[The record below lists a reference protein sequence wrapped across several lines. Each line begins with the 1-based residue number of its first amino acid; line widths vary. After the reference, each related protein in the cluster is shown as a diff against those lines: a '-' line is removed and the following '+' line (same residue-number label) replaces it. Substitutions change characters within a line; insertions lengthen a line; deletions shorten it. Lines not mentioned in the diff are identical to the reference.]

1 LNASRESVMGETV
14 WEQVQQQCPD
24 VHKVDLVVALPSFNQ
39 SATIESVINTIL
51 EGLKGS
57 MAHASVL
64 MVNVDVGSEDGTPEI
79 VKRTVGSLLPLA
91 LVQPLTEGMP
101 ANPFALNRLSY
112 SGMPAREEAFRSFFA
127 ITERLQAKACVVID
141 ANVRSVTAAW
151 VDLLAQPVLEK
162 GADYVAPVFRRQRYE
177 GSLTNNLIAP
187 LTRSLYGKRV
197 ACQIGGG
204 YGFSG
209 RLASFYL
216 EKEFLWEK
224 DAARFAIDSW
234 LTTVAVAEGYQV
246 WQARL
251 GAKMQD
257 TKASAVDVSMM
268 LAQAVG
274 ASYHYMERYQDVWE
288 KQSGS
293 SEVPEIG
300 PPIEV
305 EVESA
310 SINVERMVKGF
321 RQGLRDLLPL
331 WEIILAPETL
341 AGVLTLGLRD
351 DEDFRFPLSLWVQT
365 VYDSAVAYHEKV
377 IHREHLLKSLTPLYL
392 GRTASLVLETKGGG
406 PEEVQQTMEQG
417 CQTFEA
423 MKPYLVERW
432 RFQ

>member
-1 LNASRESVMGETV
+1 MMGETV

-24 VHKVDLVVALPSFNQ
+24 VHKADLVVALPSFNQ
-39 SATIESVINTIL
+39 SSTIESVINTIL

-79 VKRTVGSLLPLA
+79 VKRAVGNLLPLA
-91 LVQPLTEGMP
+91 LVQPLAEGMP

-112 SGMPAREEAFRSFFA
+112 SGMPAREEAFRSFFS
-127 ITERLQAKACVVID
+127 ITERMQAKACVVID

-216 EKEFLWEK
+216 QKPFLWEG

-251 GAKMQD
+251 GARMQD
-257 TKASAVDVSMM
+257 TKASAVDVSMS

-293 SEVPEIG
+293 SDVPEIG
-300 PPIEV
+300 PPMEV
-305 EVESA
+305 EVESVP
-310 SINVERMVKGF
+310 IKVERMVKGF

-365 VYDSAVAYHEKV
+365 VYDSAVAYHDKV

-392 GRTASLVLETKGGG
+392 GRIASLVLETKGGG

>member
-1 LNASRESVMGETV
+1 MMGETV

-39 SATIESVINTIL
+39 SSTIESVIDTIL

-79 VKRTVGSLLPLA
+79 VKLAVGNLLPLA
-91 LVQPLTEGMP
+91 QVQPLTEGMP

-127 ITERLQAKACVVID
+127 ITERMQAKACVVID

-216 EKEFLWEK
+216 QKPFLWEG

-257 TKASAVDVSMM
+257 TKASAVDVSMS

-300 PPIEV
+300 QPIEV
-305 EVESA
+305 EVESVP
-310 SINVERMVKGF
+310 IKVERMIKGF

-377 IHREHLLKSLTPLYL
+377 IHREHLLRSLTPLYL
-392 GRTASLVLETKGGG
+392 GRIASLVLETKGGG

>member
-1 LNASRESVMGETV
+1 MMGETV

-39 SATIESVINTIL
+39 SSTIESVIQTIL

-79 VKRTVGSLLPLA
+79 VKRAVGNLLPLA
-91 LVQPLTEGMP
+91 QVQPLTEGMP

-127 ITERLQAKACVVID
+127 ITERMQAKACVVID

-216 EKEFLWEK
+216 QKPFLWEG

-251 GAKMQD
+251 GAKMPD
-257 TKASAVDVSMM
+257 TKASAVDVSMS

-274 ASYHYMERYQDVWE
+274 ASYYYMERYQDVWE

-305 EVESA
+305 EVESVP
-310 SINVERMVKGF
+310 IKVERMIKGF

-377 IHREHLLKSLTPLYL
+377 IHREHLLRSLTPLYL
-392 GRTASLVLETKGGG
+392 GRIASLVLETKGSG

>member
-1 LNASRESVMGETV
+1 MMGETV

-24 VHKVDLVVALPSFNQ
+24 VRKVDLVVALPSFNQ
-39 SATIESVINTIL
+39 SSTIESIINTIL
-51 EGLKGS
+51 EGLKGP

-127 ITERLQAKACVVID
+127 ITERMQAKACVVID

-151 VDLLAQPVLEK
+151 MDLLAQPVLEK

-216 EKEFLWEK
+216 QKPFLWEG

-257 TKASAVDVSMM
+257 TKANAVDVSMS

-293 SEVPEIG
+293 SEVPEMG

-305 EVESA
+305 EVESVP
-310 SINVERMVKGF
+310 INVERMVKGF

-351 DEDFRFPLSLWVQT
+351 DEDFRYPLSLLVQT

-392 GRTASLVLETKGGG
+392 GRTASLVLETKGGS

>member
-1 LNASRESVMGETV
+1 MMGETV
-14 WEQVQQQCPD
+14 WEQVQQHCPD

-39 SATIESVINTIL
+39 SSTIESVIQTIL

-79 VKRTVGSLLPLA
+79 VKRAVGNLLPLA
-91 LVQPLTEGMP
+91 QVQPLTEGMP

-112 SGMPAREEAFRSFFA
+112 SGMPAREEAFRSYFA
-127 ITERLQAKACVVID
+127 ITERMQAKACVVID

-151 VDLLAQPVLEK
+151 VDLLTQPVLEK

-216 EKEFLWEK
+216 QKPFLWEG

-257 TKASAVDVSMM
+257 TKANAVDVSMS

-305 EVESA
+305 EVESVP
-310 SINVERMVKGF
+310 IKVERMVKGF

-377 IHREHLLKSLTPLYL
+377 IHREHLLRSLTPLYL
-392 GRTASLVLETKGGG
+392 GRIASLVLETKGSG

>member
-1 LNASRESVMGETV
+1 MMGETV

-39 SATIESVINTIL
+39 SSTIESVIQTIL

-79 VKRTVGSLLPLA
+79 VKRAVGSLLPLA

-112 SGMPAREEAFRSFFA
+112 SGMPAREEAFRAFFA
-127 ITERLQAKACVVID
+127 ITERMQAKACVVID
-141 ANVRSVTAAW
+141 ANVRSVTAEW

-216 EKEFLWEK
+216 QKPFLWEG

-251 GAKMQD
+251 GAKMPD
-257 TKASAVDVSMM
+257 TKASAVDVSMS

-274 ASYHYMERYQDVWE
+274 ASYYYMERYQDVWE

-305 EVESA
+305 EVESVP
-310 SINVERMVKGF
+310 IKVERMIKGF

-377 IHREHLLKSLTPLYL
+377 IHREHLLRSLTPLYL
-392 GRTASLVLETKGGG
+392 GRIASLVLETKGTG

-417 CQTFEA
+417 CQTF
-423 MKPYLVERW
+423 
-432 RFQ
+432 

>member
-1 LNASRESVMGETV
+1 MMGETV

-39 SATIESVINTIL
+39 SSTIESVIQTII

-79 VKRTVGSLLPLA
+79 VKRAVGSLLPLA

-127 ITERLQAKACVVID
+127 ITERTQAKACVVID

-216 EKEFLWEK
+216 QKPFLWEG

-257 TKASAVDVSMM
+257 TKASAVDVSMS

-305 EVESA
+305 EVESVP
-310 SINVERMVKGF
+310 IKVERMVKGF

-377 IHREHLLKSLTPLYL
+377 IHREHLLRSLTPLYL

-417 CQTFEA
+417 CQIFEA

>member
-1 LNASRESVMGETV
+1 MMGETV

-39 SATIESVINTIL
+39 SSTIESVIQTIL

-79 VKRTVGSLLPLA
+79 VKRAVGNLLPLA
-91 LVQPLTEGMP
+91 QVQPLTEGMP

-127 ITERLQAKACVVID
+127 ITERMQAKACVVID

-151 VDLLAQPVLEK
+151 VDLLTQPVLEK

-216 EKEFLWEK
+216 QKPFLWEG

-257 TKASAVDVSMM
+257 TKANAVDVSMS

-305 EVESA
+305 EVESVP
-310 SINVERMVKGF
+310 IKVERMIKGF

-377 IHREHLLKSLTPLYL
+377 IHREHLLRSLTPLYL
-392 GRTASLVLETKGGG
+392 GRIASLVLETKGSG

>member
-1 LNASRESVMGETV
+1 MNASRESVMGEPV

-24 VHKVDLVVALPSFNQ
+24 VHKVDLLVALPSFNQ
-39 SATIESVINTIL
+39 SSTIESVMKTIL
-51 EGLKGS
+51 AGLNVS
-57 MAHASVL
+57 LAHSSIL
-64 MVNVDVGSEDGTPEI
+64 IVNADVGSQDGTPEI
-79 VKRTVGSLLPLA
+79 VKRVVGSLLPLA
-91 LVQPLTEGMP
+91 VVQPLTEGIS

-141 ANVRSVTAAW
+141 ASVRSVATDW
-151 VDLLAQPVLEK
+151 IDLLAQPVLEE

-216 EKEFLWEK
+216 EKDFLWEK

-251 GAKMQD
+251 GSKTQD

-293 SEVPEIG
+293 SAVPEIG
-300 PPIEV
+300 KPIDA
-305 EVESA
+305 EVESGP
-310 SINVERMVKGF
+310 INVERMVKGF
-321 RQGLRDLLPL
+321 RQGLRDLLPI

-351 DEDFRFPLSLWVQT
+351 DEDFRFPLTLWAQT
-365 VYDSAVAYHEKV
+365 VYDFAVAYHEKV

-392 GRTASLVLETKGGG
+392 GRTASLVLETKDGS
-406 PEEVQQTMEQG
+406 PDVVRQTVEQG
-417 CQTFEA
+417 CQAFEA
-423 MKPYLVERW
+423 LKPYLVERW

>member
-1 LNASRESVMGETV
+1 MMGETV

-24 VHKVDLVVALPSFNQ
+24 LHKVDLVVALPSFNQ

-51 EGLKGS
+51 EGLKES
-57 MAHASVL
+57 MAHASVF

-79 VKRTVGSLLPLA
+79 VKRTVGNLLPLA

-127 ITERLQAKACVVID
+127 ITERMQAKACVVID

-216 EKEFLWEK
+216 QKPFLWEG

-257 TKASAVDVSMM
+257 TKANAVDVSMS

-305 EVESA
+305 EIESVP
-310 SINVERMVKGF
+310 IKVERMVKGF

-351 DEDFRFPLSLWVQT
+351 DEDFRFPISLWVQT

-392 GRTASLVLETKGGG
+392 GRIASLVLETKGGG
-406 PEEVQQTMEQG
+406 PDEVQQTMEQG

>member
-1 LNASRESVMGETV
+1 VR
-14 WEQVQQQCPD
+14 
-24 VHKVDLVVALPSFNQ
+24 KVDLVVALPSFNQ
-39 SATIESVINTIL
+39 SSTIESIINTIL
-51 EGLKGS
+51 EGLKGP

-127 ITERLQAKACVVID
+127 ITERMQAKACVVID

-151 VDLLAQPVLEK
+151 MDLLAQPVLEK

-216 EKEFLWEK
+216 QKPFLWEG

-257 TKASAVDVSMM
+257 TKANAVDVSMS

-293 SEVPEIG
+293 TEVPEIG

-305 EVESA
+305 EVESVP
-310 SINVERMVKGF
+310 IKVERMIKGF

-392 GRTASLVLETKGGG
+392 GRTASLVLETKDGG
-406 PEEVQQTMEQG
+406 PDAVERTIEQG
-417 CQTFEA
+417 CRTFEL

-432 RFQ
+432 RFL

>member
-64 MVNVDVGSEDGTPEI
+64 MVNVDVGSEDGTAEI

>member
-1 LNASRESVMGETV
+1 MMGETV

-39 SATIESVINTIL
+39 SSTIESVIQTIL

-79 VKRTVGSLLPLA
+79 VKRAVGSLLPLA

-127 ITERLQAKACVVID
+127 ITERMQAKACVVID

-151 VDLLAQPVLEK
+151 MDLLAQPVLEK

-216 EKEFLWEK
+216 QKPFLWEG

-234 LTTVAVAEGYQV
+234 MTTVAVAEGYQV

-257 TKASAVDVSMM
+257 TKASAVDVSMS

-305 EVESA
+305 EVESVP
-310 SINVERMVKGF
+310 IKVERMIKGF

-377 IHREHLLKSLTPLYL
+377 IHREHLLRSLTPLYL
-392 GRTASLVLETKGGG
+392 GRIASLVLETKGSG

>member
-1 LNASRESVMGETV
+1 MGETV

>member
-51 EGLKGS
+51 GGLKGS

>member
-1 LNASRESVMGETV
+1 MMGETV

-24 VHKVDLVVALPSFNQ
+24 LHKVDLVVALPSFNQ

>member
-1 LNASRESVMGETV
+1 MMGETV

-24 VHKVDLVVALPSFNQ
+24 VRKVDLVVALPSFNQ
-39 SATIESVINTIL
+39 SSTIESIINTIL
-51 EGLKGS
+51 EGLKGP

-127 ITERLQAKACVVID
+127 ITERMQAKACVVID

-151 VDLLAQPVLEK
+151 MDLLAQPVLEK

-216 EKEFLWEK
+216 QKPFLWEG

-257 TKASAVDVSMM
+257 TKANAVDVSMS

-293 SEVPEIG
+293 SEVPEMG

-305 EVESA
+305 EVESVP
-310 SINVERMVKGF
+310 INVERMVKGF

-392 GRTASLVLETKGGG
+392 GRTASLVLETKGGS

>member
-1 LNASRESVMGETV
+1 MMGETV

-39 SATIESVINTIL
+39 SSTIESVIQTIL

-79 VKRTVGSLLPLA
+79 VKRAVGSLLPLA

-127 ITERLQAKACVVID
+127 ITERMQAKACVVID

-151 VDLLAQPVLEK
+151 MDLLAQPVFEK

-216 EKEFLWEK
+216 QKPFLWEG

-251 GAKMQD
+251 GAKMPD
-257 TKASAVDVSMM
+257 TKASAVDVSMS

-274 ASYHYMERYQDVWE
+274 ASYYYMERYQDVWE

-305 EVESA
+305 EVESVP
-310 SINVERMVKGF
+310 IKVERMIKGF

-377 IHREHLLKSLTPLYL
+377 IHREHLLRSLTPLYL
-392 GRTASLVLETKGGG
+392 GRIASLVLETKGGG

>member
-1 LNASRESVMGETV
+1 MMGETV

-39 SATIESVINTIL
+39 SSTIESVIKTIL
-51 EGLKGS
+51 EGLNGS
-57 MAHASVL
+57 MAHTSVL

-79 VKRTVGSLLPLA
+79 VKRAVGSLLPLA

-127 ITERLQAKACVVID
+127 ITERMQAKACVVID

-216 EKEFLWEK
+216 QKAFLWEG

-257 TKASAVDVSMM
+257 TKASAVDVSMS

-274 ASYHYMERYQDVWE
+274 ASYHYMEHYQDVWE

-305 EVESA
+305 EVESVP
-310 SINVERMVKGF
+310 IKVERMVKGF
-321 RQGLRDLLPL
+321 RQGLRDLLPI

-341 AGVLTLGLRD
+341 AGVLELGLRED
-351 DEDFRFPLSLWVQT
+351 DDFIYPLSLWVQT
-365 VYDSAVAYHEKV
+365 VYDFAVAYHEKV

-406 PEEVQQTMEQG
+406 PEEVQQAMEQG

>member
-1 LNASRESVMGETV
+1 MEEAV
-14 WEQVQQQCPD
+14 WEQVQAQCPD
-24 VHKVDLVVALPSFNQ
+24 VHKVDLLIALPSFNQ
-39 SATIESVINTIL
+39 SSTIEPVMKTIL
-51 EGLKGS
+51 AGLKGS
-57 MAHASVL
+57 FAHASIL
-64 MVNVDVGSEDGTPEI
+64 MVNADVGSQDGTPDI
-79 VKRTVGSLLPLA
+79 VKRVVGSLLPLA
-91 LVQPLTEGMP
+91 LVRPLTEGVSQ
-101 ANPFALNRLSY
+101 NPFALNRLSY
-112 SGMPAREEAFRSFFA
+112 SGMPAREEAFRSVFA
-127 ITERLQAKACVVID
+127 ITERVQAKACVVID
-141 ANVRSVTAAW
+141 ANVRSVTAEW
-151 VDLLAQPVLEK
+151 IDLLAQPVLEK

-209 RLASFYL
+209 RLAGFYL

-251 GAKMQD
+251 GARIQD
-257 TKASAVDVSMM
+257 AKASGVDVSMM
-268 LAQAVG
+268 LAQSVG
-274 ASYHYMERYQDVWE
+274 ASYHYMEHYQDVWE

-293 SEVPEIG
+293 SPVPEIG
-300 PPIEV
+300 QPIDV
-305 EVESA
+305 DVESGP
-310 SINVERMVKGF
+310 IKVERMVKGF
-321 RQGLRDLLPL
+321 RQGLRDLLPI

-351 DEDFRFPLSLWVQT
+351 DEDFRFPLTLWAQT
-365 VYDSAVAYHEKV
+365 VYDFAVAYHEKV

-392 GRTASLVLETKGGG
+392 GRTASLVLETKDGG
-406 PEEVQQTMEQG
+406 PDEVQHMIEQG
-417 CQTFEA
+417 AQAFEA
-423 MKPYLVERW
+423 MKPYLIERW

>member
-1 LNASRESVMGETV
+1 MMGETV

-24 VHKVDLVVALPSFNQ
+24 LHKVDLVVALPSFNQ

-79 VKRTVGSLLPLA
+79 VKRAVGNLLPLA

-127 ITERLQAKACVVID
+127 ITERMQAKACVVID

-216 EKEFLWEK
+216 QKPFLWEG

-257 TKASAVDVSMM
+257 TKANAVDVSMS

-288 KQSGS
+288 KQSRS

-305 EVESA
+305 EIESVP
-310 SINVERMVKGF
+310 IKVERMVKGF

-392 GRTASLVLETKGGG
+392 GRIASLVLETKGGG
-406 PEEVQQTMEQG
+406 PDEVQQTMEQG

>member
-1 LNASRESVMGETV
+1 MMGETV

-39 SATIESVINTIL
+39 SSTIESVIQTIL

-57 MAHASVL
+57 MAQASVL

-79 VKRTVGSLLPLA
+79 VKRAVGNLLPLA
-91 LVQPLTEGMP
+91 LVQPLAEGMP

-112 SGMPAREEAFRSFFA
+112 SGMPAREEAFRSFFS
-127 ITERLQAKACVVID
+127 ITERMQAKACVVID

-216 EKEFLWEK
+216 QKPFLWEG

-251 GAKMQD
+251 GARMQD
-257 TKASAVDVSMM
+257 TKASAVDVSMS

-293 SEVPEIG
+293 SDVPEIG

-305 EVESA
+305 EVESVP
-310 SINVERMVKGF
+310 IKVERMVKGF

-365 VYDSAVAYHEKV
+365 VYDSAVAYHDKV

-392 GRTASLVLETKGGG
+392 GRIASLVLETKGGG

>member
-1 LNASRESVMGETV
+1 MMGETV

-39 SATIESVINTIL
+39 SSTIESVIQTIL

-79 VKRTVGSLLPLA
+79 VKRAVGNLLPLA
-91 LVQPLTEGMP
+91 QVQPLTEGMP

-127 ITERLQAKACVVID
+127 ITERMQAKACVVID

-151 VDLLAQPVLEK
+151 MDLLAQPVFEK

-216 EKEFLWEK
+216 QKPFLWEG

-251 GAKMQD
+251 GAKMPD
-257 TKASAVDVSMM
+257 TKASAVDVSMS

-274 ASYHYMERYQDVWE
+274 ASYYYMERYQDVWE

-305 EVESA
+305 EVESVP
-310 SINVERMVKGF
+310 IKVERMIKGF

-377 IHREHLLKSLTPLYL
+377 IHREHLLRSLTPLYL
-392 GRTASLVLETKGGG
+392 GRIASLVLETKGSG

>member
-1 LNASRESVMGETV
+1 M
-14 WEQVQQQCPD
+14 
-24 VHKVDLVVALPSFNQ
+24 
-39 SATIESVINTIL
+39 L
-51 EGLKGS
+51 E
-57 MAHASVL
+57 
-64 MVNVDVGSEDGTPEI
+64 
-79 VKRTVGSLLPLA
+79 
-91 LVQPLTEGMP
+91 
-101 ANPFALNRLSY
+101 
-112 SGMPAREEAFRSFFA
+112 
-127 ITERLQAKACVVID
+127 
-141 ANVRSVTAAW
+141 VR
-151 VDLLAQPVLEK
+151 
-162 GADYVAPVFRRQRYE
+162 
-177 GSLTNNLIAP
+177 
-187 LTRSLYGKRV
+187 
-197 ACQIGGG
+197 
-204 YGFSG
+204 
-209 RLASFYL
+209 
-216 EKEFLWEK
+216 
-224 DAARFAIDSW
+224 
-234 LTTVAVAEGYQV
+234 
-246 WQARL
+246 RL
-251 GAKMQD
+251 GYPMRTQFVGLRPNE
-257 TKASAVDVSMM
+257 TVDVSMS

-305 EVESA
+305 EVESVP
-310 SINVERMVKGF
+310 IKVERMIKGF

-377 IHREHLLKSLTPLYL
+377 IHREHLLRSLTPLYL
-392 GRTASLVLETKGGG
+392 GRIASLVLETKGSG

>member
-1 LNASRESVMGETV
+1 MMGETV

-24 VHKVDLVVALPSFNQ
+24 VRKVDLVVALPSFNQ
-39 SATIESVINTIL
+39 SSTIESIINTIL
-51 EGLKGS
+51 EGLKGP

-127 ITERLQAKACVVID
+127 ITERMQAKACVVID

-216 EKEFLWEK
+216 QKPFLWEG

-257 TKASAVDVSMM
+257 TKANAVDVSMS

-293 SEVPEIG
+293 SEVPEMG

-305 EVESA
+305 EVESVP
-310 SINVERMVKGF
+310 INVERMVKGF

-341 AGVLTLGLRD
+341 AGVLTLGLKD

-392 GRTASLVLETKGGG
+392 GRTASLVLETKGGS

>member
-1 LNASRESVMGETV
+1 MMGETV

-79 VKRTVGSLLPLA
+79 VKRAVGSLLPLA

-127 ITERLQAKACVVID
+127 ITERMQAKACVVID

-177 GSLTNNLIAP
+177 GSLTNNLIVP

-216 EKEFLWEK
+216 QKPFLWEG

-257 TKASAVDVSMM
+257 TKANAVDVSMS

-300 PPIEV
+300 PTIEV
-305 EVESA
+305 EVESVP
-310 SINVERMVKGF
+310 IKVERMVKGF

-365 VYDSAVAYHEKV
+365 VYDSAVAYHDKV

-392 GRTASLVLETKGGG
+392 GRIASLVLETKGGG

>member
-1 LNASRESVMGETV
+1 MMGETV

-39 SATIESVINTIL
+39 SSTIESVIQTIL

-57 MAHASVL
+57 MAQASVL

-79 VKRTVGSLLPLA
+79 VKRAVGSLLPLA

-127 ITERLQAKACVVID
+127 ITERMQAKACVVID

-216 EKEFLWEK
+216 QKPFLWEG

-257 TKASAVDVSMM
+257 TKASAVDVSMS

-305 EVESA
+305 EVESVP
-310 SINVERMVKGF
+310 IKVERMIKGF

-377 IHREHLLKSLTPLYL
+377 IHREHLLRSLTPLYL
-392 GRTASLVLETKGGG
+392 GRIASLVLETKGSG

>member
-1 LNASRESVMGETV
+1 MGETV

-24 VHKVDLVVALPSFNQ
+24 VHKVDLLVALPSFNQ

-112 SGMPAREEAFRSFFA
+112 SGMPAREEAFRSSFA
-127 ITERLQAKACVVID
+127 ITERMQAKACVVID
-141 ANVRSVTAAW
+141 ANIRSVTAAW

-197 ACQIGGG
+197 ACQIGGA

-216 EKEFLWEK
+216 QKPFLWEG

-257 TKASAVDVSMM
+257 TKANAVDVSMS

-293 SEVPEIG
+293 SEVPEVG

-305 EVESA
+305 EVESVP
-310 SINVERMVKGF
+310 INVERMVKGF

-341 AGVLTLGLRD
+341 AGVLTLGLKD

-392 GRTASLVLETKGGG
+392 GRTASLVLETKGGS

>member
-1 LNASRESVMGETV
+1 MMGETV

-39 SATIESVINTIL
+39 SSTIESVIQTIL

-79 VKRTVGSLLPLA
+79 VKRAVGSLLPLA
-91 LVQPLTEGMP
+91 QVQPLTEGMP

-127 ITERLQAKACVVID
+127 ITERMQAKACVVID

-151 VDLLAQPVLEK
+151 MDLLAQPVFEK

-216 EKEFLWEK
+216 QKPFLWEG

-251 GAKMQD
+251 GAKMPD
-257 TKASAVDVSMM
+257 TKASAVDVSMS

-274 ASYHYMERYQDVWE
+274 ASYYYMERYQDVWE

-305 EVESA
+305 EVESVP
-310 SINVERMVKGF
+310 IKVERMIKGF

-377 IHREHLLKSLTPLYL
+377 IHREHLLRSLTPLYL
-392 GRTASLVLETKGGG
+392 GRIASLVLETKGSG